1 MNNQPQKQQNT
12 HKEEHKDIFD
22 VILHKDKNE
31 HSPHKVKKST
41 IRKRSSTVLQ
51 DILAPYAIQITTK
64 NIRMSQDVYARTMFI
79 LKYPRYISQ
88 GWLTPLITMGKVMD
102 VSISIEPIETKKIL
116 KQLERQLVGVEV
128 EMMERQEKGLIRDP
142 VLDAAYQN
150 IEVLRD
156 KLQTSEE
163 RMFRMGIYLT
173 IYADNI
179 EKLND
184 IENEIKSELE
194 SHLIY
199 PKTALWQQKDGFNA
213 VVPLGY
219 DRLNVK
225 NHFHTSPLSS
235 VFPFVSFDLSSESG
249 IMYGI
254 NRHNSSLVLFDRFS
268 LENANTVT
276 IGKSGGGKSYAVKLE
291 IIRSLMLGTDVIVID
306 PENEYQ
312 HLTKV
317 VGGSFFQLSLSSPDI
332 INPFDLPE
340 PGEDEEP
347 QNVLRSNIINLL
359 SLLKVMLGGNVPQEE
374 EAILNEAINQVYASY
389 DITPERTNFEGV
401 TIPTISDLVSVLESM
416 RGGESLA
423 QQLGQYVTGI
433 YAGLLNGQSN
443 IEFNSRLTI
452 FNVRDM
458 EDTLRPIAMHLII
471 DHIWKKVK
479 SNLKKR
485 ILIVDEAWWM
495 LQYPESAS
503 FIFGIVKR
511 ARKYYLGVTTITQD
525 ISDFMKSDHGQ
536 AIITNSS
543 LWMLMK
549 QSPATIDTLQ
559 EVFNLTDEEK
569 YMLLE
574 ANVGE
579 GLFFAGTKHVS
590 LKVIASYIEDQVITT
605 DPEEVLKLQNAKK
618 GSTTTNNQPQ
628 K

>member
-1 MNNQPQKQQNT
+1 MENKNNPI
-12 HKEEHKDIFD
+12 DL
-22 VILHKDKNE
+22 ILGKN
-31 HSPHKVKKST
+31 KKKKSPIKKTKAT
-41 IRKRSSTVLQ
+41 ILKRSSAVLQ
-51 DILAPYAIQITTK
+51 DILAPSAVQVTSK
-64 NIRMSQDVYARTMFI
+64 HIRISKDVYARTMFI
-79 LKYPRYISQ
+79 LKYPRYIYQ

-102 VSISIEPIETKKIL
+102 ISISLEPIETKKIL

-128 EMMERQEKGLIRDP
+128 EVMERNEKGLIRDP

-150 IEVLRD
+150 IEILRD

-163 RMFRMGIYLT
+163 KMFKMGIYIT
-173 IYADNI
+173 IYAKTI
-179 EKLND
+179 EDLNNV
-184 IENEIKSELE
+184 ENTIKSELE

-199 PKTALWQQKDGFNA
+199 SKNALWQQKDGLESII
-213 VVPLGY
+213 PTGS
-219 DRLNVK
+219 DKLNVK
-225 NHFHTSPLSS
+225 NYFQTSSLSS

-249 IMYGI
+249 IMYGV

-317 VGGSFFQLSLSSPDI
+317 VGGSFFKVSLSSSDI

-340 PGEDEEP
+340 PAPDETP
-347 QNVLRSNIINLL
+347 QGVLRSTIINLL
-359 SLLKVMLGGNVPQEE
+359 SLLKVMLGGDVEQAD

-416 RGGESLA
+416 RGGEALA

-433 YAGLLNGQSN
+433 YSGLLNGQSN
-443 IEFNSRLTI
+443 IELDGRLII

-471 DHIWKKVK
+471 DYIWKKIRSK
-479 SNLKKR
+479 LKKR

-495 LQYPESAS
+495 LQYPESAA
-503 FIFGIVKR
+503 FIFSIVKR

-525 ISDFMKSDHGQ
+525 ISDFMKSDYGK

-559 EVFNLTDEEK
+559 DVFNLTDEEK

-574 ANVGE
+574 AGVGE
-579 GLFFAGTKHVS
+579 GLFFAGTKHVA

-618 GSTTTNNQPQ
+618 EVKPENDKQT
-628 K
+628 